1 MTSAV
6 LIGLE
11 SRPTG
16 TGVRARVIHT
26 QLGGITR
33 GGGHTLIDVVL
44 TQSARPAL
52 RTHTTAHWVTGG
64 RAHPTVTGGGAI
76 RPPGIGH
83 CTAFTSFLVCSQFV
97 ALWTAAEEA
106 PRNILAKMRAARGV
120 GLTLIDIRTE

>member
-1 MTSAV
+1 MTPLISSPPRCTPTMLETLTLTSAI

-52 RTHTTAHWVTGG
+52 PTHTTAHWVTGG

-83 CTAFTSFLVCSQFV
+83 CTAYQSKQGT
-97 ALWTAAEEA
+97 
-106 PRNILAKMRAARGV
+106 R
-120 GLTLIDIRTE
+120 

>member
-1 MTSAV
+1 MTPLFQQSTTLHTLFVSILTLTSAV

-52 RTHTTAHWVTGG
+52 PTHTTAHWVTGG

-83 CTAFTSFLVCSQFV
+83 CTAYQ
-97 ALWTAAEEA
+97 
-106 PRNILAKMRAARGV
+106 NKRG
-120 GLTLIDIRTE
+120 TR